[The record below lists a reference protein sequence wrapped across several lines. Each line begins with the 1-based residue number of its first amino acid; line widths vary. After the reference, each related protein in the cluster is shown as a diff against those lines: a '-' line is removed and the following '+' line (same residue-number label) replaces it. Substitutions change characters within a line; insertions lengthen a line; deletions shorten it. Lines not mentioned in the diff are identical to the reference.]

1 MCYNSSSSI
10 VNYGYVMLLSII
22 LYIYGDNYDKH
33 ISLFSAVV
41 IQMQLAEYF
50 IWTNQKCG
58 IVNKLATIAVRIL
71 LSIQPLVILLGGYLF
86 NTMNI
91 SNNILIASIIYVFAF
106 CLNSE
111 NYYKNNKKICS
122 ISDEDGHLQWHNFNK
137 NPDKSFSIYYIAVI
151 FMRLFY
157 FTIMLFG
164 WLLFYNT
171 SLGIFGSV
179 LMTIIFLIH
188 YIQFPKKTQWAT
200 LWCFHASIT
209 FTIYAIVRY
218 FDHKYNL
225 FV

>member
-71 LSIQPLVILLGGYLF
+71 LSIQPLAILLGGYLF

-91 SNNILIASIIYVFAF
+91 SNNILIASVIYVFAF

-188 YIQFPKKTQWAT
+188 YIQFPKKNQWAT